1 MPRIHTIH
9 LTPSACFVGDDLFA
23 LLYII
28 IIITIKPCVKIALVF
43 YSIFYTPLVN
53 RCSSSVFQSIECLCV
68 TVRRSHYNIT
78 FIICVYS
85 SYIKVLF
92 KWMI

>member
-1 MPRIHTIH
+1 MSRIHTIH

-28 IIITIKPCVKIALVF
+28 IITITIKPRVKITLVF
-43 YSIFYTPLVN
+43 YSIFYAPLVN

-68 TVRRSHYNIT
+68 IVRRPHYNTT
-78 FIICVYS
+78 FIIWVYS
-85 SYIKVLF
+85 SR
-92 KWMI
+92 